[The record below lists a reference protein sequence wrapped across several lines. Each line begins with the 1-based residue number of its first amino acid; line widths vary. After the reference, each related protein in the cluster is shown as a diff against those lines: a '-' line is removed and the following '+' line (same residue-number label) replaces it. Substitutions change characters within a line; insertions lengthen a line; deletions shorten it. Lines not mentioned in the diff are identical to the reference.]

1 MRKDLIVIQNSQ
13 ERSRFRKIWRRRR
26 TEFAYWYDLYFYQ
39 FLFIGM
45 QLIHSKEKYHHKL
58 VILMSL
64 TFSLIFSDSSSDW
77 FSEFSDS
84 PLSSLSELS
93 SLPSFSDPENSTYKA
108 LLMPWFLKIFG
119 SLFSICAVICFRL
132 FLSSSFSFLIKSSS
146 FPNVFVVAYW
156 LFTPGYLVG
165 ICFAEDMIFRFSI
178 DFGPRPYYLVCI
190 FLLTILLLLNAFVLE
205 NYLTDSF
212 FGDLAYGM

>member
-1 MRKDLIVIQNSQ
+1 MTEKKDWVNVLLWFI
-13 ERSRFRKIWRRRR
+13 
-26 TEFAYWYDLYFYQ
+26 
-39 FLFIGM
+39 FLSIFVYL
-45 QLIHSKEKYHHKL
+45 QLTNSKEKYNHKL

-64 TFSLIFSDSSSDW
+64 TFSLIFSYSSSDW

-119 SLFSICAVICFRL
+119 SLSYICAVICFRL

-146 FPNVFVVAYW
+146 FSKVLVVAYW
-156 LFTPGYLVG
+156 LFTPGYRVG
-165 ICFAEDMIFRFSI
+165 ICFAEDMIFLFSI
-178 DFGPRPYYLVCI
+178 DFGPRPSYLVWI
-190 FLLTILLLLNAFVLE
+190 FLLTILLLLKAFVLE
-205 NYLTDSF
+205 NYFTD
-212 FGDLAYGM
+212 